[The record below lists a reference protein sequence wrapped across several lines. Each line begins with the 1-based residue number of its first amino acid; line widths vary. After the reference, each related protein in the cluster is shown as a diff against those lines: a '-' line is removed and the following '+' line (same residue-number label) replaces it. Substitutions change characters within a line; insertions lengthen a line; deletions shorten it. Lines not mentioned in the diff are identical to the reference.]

1 MKIEMEIIEKSS
13 RKNKNEEK
21 ENNLDRRRIQLG
33 ESDDEFFLGNTNVT
47 ENVPIENFNGTV
59 MIPYEK
65 ETISLSQRDLY
76 LIKIENEIR
85 NRKELLLEKHK
96 HLKKVRNQNEFLEEV
111 MGDYSKYYN
120 YITEQKQ
127 EQMRALN
134 MLNKYIH
141 GLIEKENLTSENLKD
156 AKKEQKKIIH
166 EMKKIKKGLDS
177 FMEK

>member
-1 MKIEMEIIEKSS
+1 MEIIEKSG
-13 RKNKNEEK
+13 RKNKNEQNKNEEK
-21 ENNLDRRRIQLG
+21 LDQQRIQLG
-33 ESDDEFFLGNTNVT
+33 ESRDEFFLGNTTVI
-47 ENVPIENFNGTV
+47 ENVPIENFNGTR
-59 MIPYEK
+59 MIPYGK
-65 ETISLSQRDLY
+65 ETLSLSQRDLY

-85 NRKELLLEKHK
+85 NRKELLLEKRK

-120 YITEQKQ
+120 YITEQKHD
-127 EQMRALN
+127 QMRALD

>member
-1 MKIEMEIIEKSS
+1 MKIEMEIIEKSG

-21 ENNLDRRRIQLG
+21 LDQQRIQLG
-33 ESDDEFFLGNTNVT
+33 ESIDELFLGNTNVI

-65 ETISLSQRDLY
+65 ETVSLSQRDLY

-85 NRKELLLEKHK
+85 NRKELLLEKRK

-120 YITEQKQ
+120 YITEQNQ
-127 EQMRALN
+127 EQMRALDI
-134 MLNKYIH
+134 LNKYIH

>member
-1 MKIEMEIIEKSS
+1 MEIIEKSG
-13 RKNKNEEK
+13 RKNKNEE
-21 ENNLDRRRIQLG
+21 NLDRQRIQQG
-33 ESDDEFFLGNTNVT
+33 ESSDELFLGNTNVR
-47 ENVPIENFNGTV
+47 ENDPIENFNGTV
-59 MIPYEK
+59 MVPYEK

-127 EQMRALN
+127 EQMRALD